1 MMKKFEFLLGDWD
14 LEYNV
19 PESGFSKKSSGS
31 GVGSIKRA
39 LNDKYVY
46 FDYLATLTIGS
57 GAAHAIFAWDEKS
70 RIYRYWWFEN
80 SGNFLTATCNFIGDD
95 ILFLNWHETLLIQ
108 SFTKVNRDKI
118 VLRMEQ
124 PVAQNKFE
132 LILEVIFTR
141 K

>member
-108 SFTKVNRDKI
+108 SFTKVN
-118 VLRMEQ
+118 
-124 PVAQNKFE
+124 
-132 LILEVIFTR
+132 LIKSF
-141 K
+141 

>member
-1 MMKKFEFLLGDWD
+1 MKKFEFLIGEWN
-14 LEYNV
+14 LEYRV
-19 PESGFSKKSSGS
+19 PESSFSQKASGT
-31 GVGSIKRA
+31 GVGMIKRA

-46 FDYLATLTIGS
+46 FDYSATLTVGS
-57 GAAHAIFAWDEKS
+57 GAAHAIFAWDEKF
-70 RIYRYWWFEN
+70 RTYRYWWFED
-80 SGNFLTATCNFIGDD
+80 SGSFLTATCNFIGDD